1 MAKHIITTVIPQNL
15 ALEAGD
21 LAGYFWNQDCTG
33 IASHF
38 TVLANTICRAAIAA
52 PEHSAWVELPA
63 EWCPAED
70 CKLPGPFANHTF
82 NERVRVC
89 VLSLDEVERQ
99 ELAHWA
105 GNVQRTTG
113 ITEALFRMAGLVR
126 DWMRYD
132 ARPVAPLYEPV
143 RVLSAADDIYT
154 V

>member
-1 MAKHIITTVIPQNL
+1 MEI
-15 ALEAGD
+15 G
-21 LAGYFWNQDCTG
+21 
-33 IASHF
+33 
-38 TVLANTICRAAIAA
+38 
-52 PEHSAWVELPA
+52 A
-63 EWCPAED
+63 EWAPQED
-70 CKLPGPFANHTF
+70 RPHTWAGGLDGGPRYFDGGTHVKL
-82 NERVRVC
+82 RVC

-105 GNVQRTTG
+105 GNVQRTRG
-113 ITEALFRMAGLVR
+113 ITEALFRTAGLVR